1 MLYDAEDNEEE
12 DLSGHEG
19 ESSSPKLLDISDDQD
34 EEEDGT
40 GAEDINGNGDGNIG
54 GDRNTGARGGSA
66 EWIRLLILGAQ
77 TEALGAM
84 AKAKASSLT
93 ALRKKLKLGK
103 SKSRIAR
110 KGKAAKKLVKNS

>member
-54 GDRNTGARGGSA
+54 GDRNTGARGGSV
-66 EWIRLLILGAQ
+66 EWIGFLSPSAQ
-77 TEALGAM
+77 TEALGDL
-84 AKAKASSLT
+84 AKTKASSPT
-93 ALRKKLKLGK
+93 ASRRKPTLG
-103 SKSRIAR
+103 
-110 KGKAAKKLVKNS
+110 

>member
-12 DLSGHEG
+12 DLSGHKG

-66 EWIRLLILGAQ
+66 SCIRFLSPSPR
-77 TEALGAM
+77 TEALGAIE
-84 AKAKASSLT
+84 KV
-93 ALRKKLKLGK
+93 R
-103 SKSRIAR
+103 
-110 KGKAAKKLVKNS
+110 VK